1 MSSTLIIVILCAVS
15 AAVLALAVFSPVHR
29 LGTVL
34 SYIWLAAALPVCYFC
49 ALTDKQVFLFY
60 LISGALALGYW
71 CIGGERK

>member
-49 ALTDKQVFLFY
+49 ALTDKLVFLFY
-60 LISGALALGYW
+60 LISGALALGYL

>member
-15 AAVLALAVFSPVHR
+15 TAVLALAVFSPVHR

-60 LISGALALGYW
+60 LISGALALGYL